1 MMGRKEILQG
11 KKRIVIKIGTSTII
25 DESTGEIDEKKLEK
39 FVRILVNLR
48 KDEKEIVV
56 VSSGAVGVGKYAL
69 GLDGASTD
77 KVMRHVCAAVGQS
90 RLMTM
95 YENLF
100 MNYDQLTAQ
109 VLLTKESISND
120 RCRKEAKETFQNLM
134 QMGVIAI
141 VNEND
146 AVSVDEKTYG
156 NFGDNDTMAAHVAAM
171 IEADLLILMSD
182 IEGLYTDDPK
192 ANPEAT
198 FISTVRTISREM
210 ERMAKG
216 AGSSVGTGG
225 MATKIQAA
233 KVVTKAGADMV
244 IANGANI
251 GAIRDIMEGKKIGT
265 LFLSA
270 NR

>member
-1 MMGRKEILQG
+1 MERKEILQG

-25 DESTGEIDEKKLEK
+25 DEQTGEIDEKKLDK

-48 KDEKEIVV
+48 EDDKEIVV
-56 VSSGAVGVGKYAL
+56 VSSGAVGVGKCAL
-69 GLDGASTD
+69 GLLGESTD
-77 KVMRHVCAAVGQS
+77 KVCAAVGQG

-95 YENLF
+95 YEKLF

-109 VLLTKESISND
+109 VLLTKESIANEK
-120 RCRKEAKETFQNLM
+120 CRTEVKKTFQNLM

-146 AVSVDEKTYG
+146 AVSVDEKAYG

-192 ANPEAT
+192 ANPKAT
-198 FISTVRTISREM
+198 FISTVRSISQEM